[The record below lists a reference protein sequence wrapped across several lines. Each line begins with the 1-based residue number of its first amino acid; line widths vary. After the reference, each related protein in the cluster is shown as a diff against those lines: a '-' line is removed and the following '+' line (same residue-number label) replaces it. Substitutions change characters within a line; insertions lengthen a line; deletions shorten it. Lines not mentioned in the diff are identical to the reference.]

1 LKNIRQYLDF
11 YVPFNNSGQS
21 MPQIVV
27 TEAALDAMAARG
39 EFARLFEL
47 CATPAGAAA
56 GVDVKRYAYSSGNED
71 EG

>member
-1 LKNIRQYLDF
+1 
-11 YVPFNNSGQS
+11 